1 MADLEKLLSL
11 WRDAT
16 ITYKKEGGVNEL
28 YL

>member
-16 ITYKKEGGVNEL
+16 ITYKKEGGVNGF
-28 YL
+28 YI